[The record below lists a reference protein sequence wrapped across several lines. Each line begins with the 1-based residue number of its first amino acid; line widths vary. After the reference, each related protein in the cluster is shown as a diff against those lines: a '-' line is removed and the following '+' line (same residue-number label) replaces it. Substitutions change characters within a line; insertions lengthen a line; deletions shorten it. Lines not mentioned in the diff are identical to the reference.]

1 MALKGHSQAEIARA
15 LDCHPDTVSRDMG
28 SRIVKSALRRAKRRA
43 DDAVKRAIQKMKDA
57 APHAVT
63 VLQGIMDDTSNTAAD
78 RIRAAQELLKRGGAS
93 EEVTRTEDMTA
104 GEQASKSD
112 EELHARA
119 LELIAGGKSE

>member
-1 MALKGHSQAEIARA
+1 MTVEGVSVAEQARRLGCRHETIAK
-15 LDCHPDTVSRDMG
+15 DQG
-28 SRIVKSALRRAKRRA
+28 SRIVKSAMRRAKRRA
-43 DDAVKRAIQKMKDA
+43 DDAVKRAIDSMKDA
-57 APHAVT
+57 APSAVAC
-63 VLQGIMDDTSNTAAD
+63 LQGIMNDTSNTAAD

-93 EEVTRTEDMTA
+93 EEITRTEDMTA